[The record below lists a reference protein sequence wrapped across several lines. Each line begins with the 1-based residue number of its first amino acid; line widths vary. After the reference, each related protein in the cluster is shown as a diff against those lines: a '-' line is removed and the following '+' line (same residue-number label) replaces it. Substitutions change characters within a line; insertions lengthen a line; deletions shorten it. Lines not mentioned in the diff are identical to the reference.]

1 MRAQRL
7 IRRLVPAKTVNRL
20 VTKRLHQQAGTL
32 WKAQRDRETVTRV
45 LLSGTRLSKTLGK
58 GQRDREMVTR
68 MEVGERLWEAT
79 VAGIHPL
86 AMPVGA
92 ATMTGTPMA
101 PNSGRAAQTTL
112 GGTTTVM
119 IMAVV
124 GHPGRRREGS
134 PKEGSANTT
143 RMATAGRVRSASTS
157 TVDLRGSKTMRHV
170 SSASNFCIGSYGHL
184 IKL

>member
-1 MRAQRL
+1 
-7 IRRLVPAKTVNRL
+7 
-20 VTKRLHQQAGTL
+20 
-32 WKAQRDRETVTRV
+32 VTRV

-79 VAGIHPL
+79 GAGIHPL

-92 ATMTGTPMA
+92 ARGVTTMTGRGVTTMTGTLMA
-101 PNSGRAAQTTL
+101 PNSRRAAQTTL
-112 GGTTTVM
+112 GGTTTVV

-143 RMATAGRVRSASTS
+143 RMATAGRV
-157 TVDLRGSKTMRHV
+157 
-170 SSASNFCIGSYGHL
+170 
-184 IKL
+184 